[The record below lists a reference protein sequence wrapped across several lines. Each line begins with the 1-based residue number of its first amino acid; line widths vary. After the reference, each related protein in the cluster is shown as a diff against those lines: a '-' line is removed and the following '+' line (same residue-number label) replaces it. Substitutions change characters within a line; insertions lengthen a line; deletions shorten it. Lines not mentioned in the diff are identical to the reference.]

1 MSTARVTHVA
11 AGTMIEGAQPQPQG
25 ARAQGF
31 RAPNN
36 INKYDGKT
44 NHIIWLEDDLFI
56 IQFVLIYLADTARA
70 WLDHFPRN
78 TIDSWED
85 LKEIFIGNFEGT
97 YVRPSNA

>member
-1 MSTARVTHVA
+1 VCDAYFPKR
-11 AGTMIEGAQPQPQG
+11 
-25 ARAQGF
+25 F

-78 TIDSWED
+78 TIDGWED

-97 YVRPSNA
+97 YVRPGNA